1 MSFGPFPCTMSYHQ
15 KDVVGID
22 FIRQLKDSE
31 TITGTTVTVTT
42 SSGASA
48 SSMLDGSA
56 QINGSIVQAT
66 KGADRGTRGNTYYWV
81 FTATTSDGRVLGGD
95 GAGTIKML
103 IKEART

>member
-15 KDVVGID
+15 KDVLGID
-22 FIRQLKDSE
+22 FIRQLKTGE
-31 TITGTTVTVTT
+31 TITGVALTVTT
-42 SSGASA
+42 STGATA
-48 SSMLDGSA
+48 SSMVDGSA

-66 KGADRGTRGNTYYWV
+66 KGADRGIRGGTYYWV